1 MKSTF
6 DSADNDRARRWGK
19 KINERRKVASNR
31 KIEAFGASL
40 DVALRV
46 VLLVESAITK
56 PTTWQLRLDVTFE
69 LLPSHQ
75 SCHSRNETYC
85 SCTSCRRISKGK
97 SSKMH
102 LKLKMN
108 SSLPLTLLSS
118 LLLAFVSTSVE
129 ISK

>member
-69 LLPSHQ
+69 LLPFPSIL
-75 SCHSRNETYC
+75 SF
-85 SCTSCRRISKGK
+85 SK
-97 SSKMH
+97 
-102 LKLKMN
+102 
-108 SSLPLTLLSS
+108 
-118 LLLAFVSTSVE
+118 
-129 ISK
+129 